1 MAQRIG
7 QYTIALDQPVMIK
20 ESAGVCGTKEREG
33 PLGEYFDIAF
43 PHDKLGQPTWEKAE
57 STLQTIAV
65 NTLLQ
70 KAVLRNTDINV
81 IFAGDLLNQCI
92 SSTFGLRELG
102 IPLLGQYGAC
112 STMAQTM
119 AVGAV
124 FIESG
129 AADNAIAVT
138 SSHFCSAERQFRLP
152 IEYGGQRT
160 PTAQWTVTGAG
171 AALLQKGW
179 NSRHGVMIRH
189 ITVGRITDWQIK
201 DANNMGAAMAPAAA
215 DTLRHYLNDT
225 HTTVFDYDLILTGD
239 LGHIGSTLLYE
250 LMQRDG
256 INIAPNHQDCGCL
269 IFDAKQQDV
278 HAGGSGCGCCGSVFC
293 SYIMQKLRCKNLK
306 NILLLATGALM
317 SPTSSQQGE
326 SIPGIAHLLHIVSE

>member
-1 MAQRIG
+1 MAERIG
-7 QYTIALDQPVMIK
+7 QYTLRLQQPIVIRA
-20 ESAGVCGTKEREG
+20 SAGICGQKEREG
-33 PLGEYFDIAF
+33 PLSEYFDVAF
-43 PHDKLGQPTWEKAE
+43 RDDKLGQPTWEKAE
-57 STLQTIAV
+57 STLQTVAV
-65 NTLLQ
+65 NTLLD
-70 KAVLRNTDINV
+70 KALLKTTDIDV

-102 IPLLGQYGAC
+102 IPLFGQYGAC

-124 FIESG
+124 FVESG
-129 AADNAIAVT
+129 AADRAVAVT

-171 AALLQKGW
+171 AALLERGTGAV
-179 NSRHGVMIRH
+179 SIRH
-189 ITVGRITDWQIK
+189 ITIGRINDWQIK

-215 DTLRHYLNDT
+215 DTIRRFLLDT

-239 LGHIGSTLLYE
+239 LGRIGSKLLHE
-250 LMQRDG
+250 LLQQDG
-256 INIAPNHQDCGCL
+256 IDITTIHQDCGCL
-269 IFDAKQQDV
+269 IFNEDQAEV

-293 SYIMQKLRCKNLK
+293 SYIMQKLQRKELR
-306 NILLLATGALM
+306 NILFIATGALM

-326 SIPGIAHLLHIVSE
+326 SIPGIAHLLHIVSQ